1 VTDGDRRRTALVTGA
16 SSGLGLELARCFARD
31 GFDVA
36 LVARTE
42 PALRALADV
51 LSERHGVQTH
61 VLPLDL
67 SEDAAPDAVMA
78 ELASRGVTVD
88 ALVNSAGFTQFGPL
102 AETDE
107 RTLDELVHVN
117 VGALT
122 RFTRLVLPG
131 MLERGWGRI
140 VNLAS
145 NAAFQPGP
153 LMASYFAS
161 KAYVLSFS
169 IAVNEEVRGSGV
181 TVTALCPG
189 PTASG
194 FQVRGEM
201 VESKLVVGRNLP
213 SAEKVARWGF
223 GVAMRGKPYAVHG
236 VTWKAFAF
244 ATRFMPRT
252 TAARLVMQG
261 QAPVGR

>member
-1 VTDGDRRRTALVTGA
+1 MTDGDRRRTALVTGA

-61 VLPLDL
+61 VLPFDL

-107 RTLDELVHVN
+107 RTLDELVHVAKAFIGHY
-117 VGALT
+117 GAE
-122 RFTRLVLPG
+122 LVHECVQLHG
-131 MLERGWGRI
+131 GI
-140 VNLAS
+140 
-145 NAAFQPGP
+145 
-153 LMASYFAS
+153 
-161 KAYVLSFS
+161 
-169 IAVNEEVRGSGV
+169 GV
-181 TVTALCPG
+181 TFDHDLHLFVRRGTVDRALYGTP
-189 PTASG
+189 ADHR
-194 FQVRGEM
+194 Q
-201 VESKLVVGRNLP
+201 
-213 SAEKVARWGF
+213 
-223 GVAMRGKPYAVHG
+223 
-236 VTWKAFAF
+236 
-244 ATRFMPRT
+244 
-252 TAARLVMQG
+252 
-261 QAPVGR
+261 